1 MTVHSPR
8 LRNSSG
14 AELNLRS
21 QILFQDPTRTRTQD
35 LVTAV
40 GSWHKTYVHESSHWA
55 RYHGSTVGILLS
67 LLRRSRDGLAAHTIS
82 RLSRQQSGDLY
93 ESRTSGRP
101 FLSFERY
108 PRHTGGELRYNELDW
123 LNLYYSYYLL
133 LDPEG
138 LTEFD
143 FTTWDTRAAF
153 ENSLQDTWRQSA
165 GVELAERPEDTPVSV
180 TGPLKLVHTSEGPLT
195 TRILFECAA
204 VIDELFQFE
213 GVFMRMTDPT
223 LREFLHEE
231 MSGEYGLPWRLA
243 SALAGRDLGGSV
255 VLALIDFA
263 LNPVVPGLTS
273 DAPSV
278 DWRELYPPYRF
289 AAAAKAMADWES
301 DLEFQYPSHELTAH
315 FQHTLAERSGLRMGR
330 VVSRPSGLSTLREA
344 ATKPMHL
351 AERTPAVSL
360 MCASHLLDLRE
371 EDVCAL
377 SHYGVNFLG
386 DRAVRFVDPDRD
398 MWWLFP
404 VFQVSRGEYRW
415 PAEHVNLDEATD
427 LLLGAAVASAYD
439 DVLHGTGPLASD
451 HLPRALFEDR
461 GEVDALNK
469 VLKDSTGLD
478 MGWGRA

>member
-21 QILFQDPTRTRTQD
+21 QILFQDPTRTRTRD

-67 LLRRSRDGLAAHTIS
+67 LLRRSRDGLAAYSIS
-82 RLSRQQSGDLY
+82 RLSRQQVQGLH
-93 ESRTSGRP
+93 ESRSSGRP
-101 FLSFERY
+101 FLSFKRY
-108 PRHTGGELRYNELDW
+108 PRHADGELRSDELDW
-123 LNLYYSYYLL
+123 LNLYYSYSLL
-133 LDPEG
+133 LDPG
-138 LTEFD
+138 LTAFD
-143 FTTWDTRAAF
+143 FTTWGTRAAF
-153 ENSLQDTWRQSA
+153 ENSLQDTWRQCA
-165 GVELAERPEDTPVSV
+165 GVEMTERPEDTPVSV
-180 TGPLKLVHTSEGPLT
+180 TGPLSLVHTSEGSLT

-213 GVFMRMTDPT
+213 GAFMRMTDPT

-231 MSGEYGLPWRLA
+231 MGGEYGFPWRLA
-243 SALAGRDLGGSV
+243 GVLAGRDLGGSV

-273 DAPSV
+273 DDPSV

-301 DLEFQYPSHELTAH
+301 DLEYQYPSHEMTVH
-315 FQHTLAERSGLRMGR
+315 FQQMLAKRSGLRMGR
-330 VVSRPSGLSTLREA
+330 VVARPSGLSTLREA

-377 SHYGVNFLG
+377 SHYGVNFMG

-404 VFQVSRGEYRW
+404 VFQVSLGEYRW

-439 DVLHGTGPLASD
+439 DILHGTGPLASD

-461 GEVDALNK
+461 GQVEALSK

-478 MGWGRA
+478 MGWARA